1 MIDGGQGWGGR
12 RVGRRVCPPPDEGI
26 YSLVY
31 RMHGFAGL
39 NAALGLGV
47 VDVMAIGLLVACVHT
62 AATPAQL
69 RNARWVAV
77 GVTLV
82 AASPFVS
89 AVAVVTHDALVALT
103 RAAWASTAFT
113 PHLVRNVCCGL
124 VLLLVAAAA
133 AASPA
138 TVVAL
143 STSRM
148 RLAAHQQDLPLPQRR
163 QWATRGG
170 APVAAQL
177 ALAICVLA
185 NGPVGRALQPL
196 WLRRPIGAQL
206 PEVALATL
214 IFTTLALATVA
225 ALALPLR
232 AATRRALPPIAAPST
247 IPTPARFADRAPI
260 TR

>member
-1 MIDGGQGWGGR
+1 M
-12 RVGRRVCPPPDEGI
+12 CPPPDEGI

-47 VDVMAIGLLVACVHT
+47 VDVVAVGLLAVCVHA
-62 AATPAQL
+62 AATPAHL
-69 RNARWVAV
+69 RNARRVAV
-77 GVTLV
+77 GATL
-82 AASPFVS
+82 AAAAPFVS
-89 AVAVVTHDALVALT
+89 AVAVVAHEALVALT
-103 RAAWASTAFT
+103 RAAWAPTAFS
-113 PHLVRNVCCGL
+113 PYLVRSLLCSL
-124 VLLLVAAAA
+124 VLLLVGGAAAA
-133 AASPA
+133 APA

-143 STSRM
+143 STCRM
-148 RLAAHQQDLPLPQRR
+148 HLTADQQDLALPQRR

-185 NGPVGRALQPL
+185 NGPVGYALQPL
-196 WLRRPIGAQL
+196 WLRRPIGPQL

-214 IFTTLALATVA
+214 IFTTLALAAVA

-232 AATRRALPPIAAPST
+232 AAARPPVAAPAS
-247 IPTPARFADRAPI
+247 IPTPARFAPRAPNHPANLHP
-260 TR
+260 